1 MIKKFIGVIVTLAVL
16 ALIVFVALG
25 AGSYSSI
32 LPEGL
37 FDRGVEI
44 SVPIEAGDVDI
55 N

>member
-1 MIKKFIGVIVTLAVL
+1 MIKKIIGVIVTLAVL
-16 ALIVFVALG
+16 ALIAFVALG
-25 AGSYSSI
+25 AGSYRSM

-37 FDRGVEI
+37 FERDAEV